1 MTLVINLI
9 IYAGIILVPLAL
21 AVLFIRLG
29 RHFSSS

>member
-9 IYAGIILVPLAL
+9 LYVGIALIPLAL

-29 RHFSSS
+29 RRFSSS